1 MANLNQR
8 RLSEGLFQLDFGIG
22 IHCGSAIFGAI
33 GNGIRVDH
41 TVIGPTV
48 NVASRLQGLT
58 KRLQCDIVISNDV
71 YQNVKHQALIDDLGM
86 SEIRGMSKE
95 VHIVK
100 LIGIQMNDELFAIGS
115 KILEDATTLR
125 QAGVMENSPTNVIA
139 DDDAVHESEARQNDK
154 QVA

>member
-1 MANLNQR
+1 M
-8 RLSEGLFQLDFGIG
+8 
-22 IHCGSAIFGAI
+22 
-33 GNGIRVDH
+33 
-41 TVIGPTV
+41 
-48 NVASRLQGLT
+48 
-58 KRLQCDIVISNDV
+58 
-71 YQNVKHQALIDDLGM
+71 KHQALIDDLGM

-139 DDDAVHESEARQNDK
+139 DDYAVHESEARQNDK